1 MCYSSTSEAQDQ
13 CRIRSVIF
21 ALWQRQAALFWYNT
35 SLEKR
40 SIYVMNPNQVVADTK
55 TKLDAAHGHYQE
67 QLKSLRTGRAS
78 AAMLDGVVVQAY
90 GQPMPLNQVANVTAP
105 EAQLLQIT
113 PFDPSNLQ
121 AIASAIR
128 DNPSLG
134 LNPSDDGRVVRV
146 PVPALNEERRRDIV
160 KQLGSKQ
167 EEAMIAIRNVRR
179 DAMDAID
186 KAKKDKEIGEDDAK
200 RLQTQVE
207 DAAKAAQG
215 QVEAASKAKEQEI
228 MTV

>member
-1 MCYSSTSEAQDQ
+1 
-13 CRIRSVIF
+13 
-21 ALWQRQAALFWYNT
+21 
-35 SLEKR
+35 
-40 SIYVMNPNQVVADTK
+40 MNPTQVVS
-55 TKLDAAHGHYQE
+55 DAKAKFDGAITHYQE

-78 AAMLDGVVVQAY
+78 ASMLEGVMVQAY
-90 GQPMPLNQVANVTAP
+90 GQPTPLNQVANVTAP

-113 PFDPSNLQ
+113 PFDPNNLQ

-146 PVPALNEERRRDIV
+146 PVPALTEERRRDIV

-167 EEAMIAIRNVRR
+167 EDAMVALRNVRR
-179 DAMDAID
+179 DALDVID

-200 RLQTQVE
+200 RLQGQVE
-207 DAAKAAQG
+207 DAMKAAQS
-215 QVEAASKAKEQEI
+215 QVEAASKAKETEI